1 MIVLTGEHGEKCRIL
16 IGLGCF
22 FSLLESTPMSRLYRS
37 LRVVARWS
45 LGIYFFDIQA
55 SGQEEIPEEGPLIF
69 AANHPNSLMD
79 TVVLGTQTERQI
91 QYMAREGLFHKS
103 PIVKALFNHIG
114 VIPIYR
120 PDDGQMER
128 NVYSFEMAYEALEE
142 GSCIGIFPEGTN
154 SPDRQVRKLK
164 TGTARIALAT
174 EARNDFELGLKVQP
188 VGLNFEDRDRFLS
201 SVLIRFGKPID
212 VREYGELYARD
223 EREAVQAL
231 TDRLEEDLKSLAMH
245 IEDSRNRQL
254 VIDIHDI
261 YGNELARDLIG
272 DLNLNLDLRPLTHK
286 LIDRARAADGPRP
299 DLEDR
304 FTLERY
310 IAQAVDY
317 YQKKDPGMVARV
329 RMDIRRYRDHLAQ
342 VRLRHQ
348 MLEEGVELTGR
359 RREALKM
366 TIYALGLGPVAV
378 WGAINNAIPYSA
390 VRFVVRRTEDEAVVA
405 FAGFLSGLL
414 GFPLFYFLQGWA
426 LWTLTDH
433 SLVGVIIYLVSLPI
447 AGFFFLRWW
456 RQILAY
462 RDRILSRTL
471 FRTEKNLLDTLNR
484 ERLSLIETF
493 EELKEEYFEQ
503 WKRQIQDQHAPNGI
517 LSTGSAELP
526 TETAIVDVD
535 ADEGDDEDDSPSQ
548 LEQTAN

>member
-1 MIVLTGEHGEKCRIL
+1 
-16 IGLGCF
+16 
-22 FSLLESTPMSRLYRS
+22 MSRIYRS
-37 LRVVARWS
+37 LRAIARWS

-55 SGQEEIPEEGPLIF
+55 SGQESIPEKGPLIF

-79 TVVLGTQTERQI
+79 TVILGSQTDRQI
-91 QYMAREGLFHKS
+91 QYMARKGLFNKS
-103 PIVKALFNHIG
+103 PIVRALFNHIG

-128 NVYSFEMAYEALEE
+128 NVDSFSRAYEALEE
-142 GSCIGIFPEGTN
+142 GGCIGIFPEGTN

-164 TGTARIALAT
+164 TGMARIALAT
-174 EARNDFELGLKVQP
+174 EARNDFELGLQIQP

-201 SVLIRFGKPID
+201 SVLIRFGDPID
-212 VREYGELYARD
+212 VRPYRDQYADNPRQ
-223 EREAVQAL
+223 AV
-231 TDRLEEDLKSLAMH
+231 EDLTERLGDDLRELAMH

-261 YGNELARDLIG
+261 YGNKLARDLIG
-272 DLNLNLDLRPLTHK
+272 DLDVDLDLRPFRTK
-286 LIDRARAADGPRP
+286 LIDRARAANGPRP

-304 FTLERY
+304 FTLERF
-310 IAQAVDY
+310 IADAVSY
-317 YQKKDPGMVARV
+317 YQAHDPGLVART

-348 MLEEGVELTGR
+348 MLEDGVELTGR

-366 TIYALGLGPVAV
+366 TVYALGLGPVAV
-378 WGAINNAIPYSA
+378 WGAINNAIPYA
-390 VRFVVRRTEDEAVVA
+390 FVRFIIHRTEEEAVVA

-414 GFPLFYFLQGWA
+414 AFPLCYFLQGWA
-426 LWTLTDH
+426 LWTLTEH
-433 SLVGVIIYLVSLPI
+433 SLVGVIIYLLSLPP

-471 FRTEKNLLDTLNR
+471 FRTRKNLLETLDR
-484 ERLSLIETF
+484 ERRALIATF
-493 EELKEEYFEQ
+493 EEFKEEYMEH
-503 WKRQIQDQHAPNGI
+503 WKATRQDRQALTSGSSNGR
-517 LSTGSAELP
+517 LAAAEAAAQKP
-526 TETAIVDVD
+526 EIITVEAGADDVD
-535 ADEGDDEDDSPSQ
+535 HLVSTDEFSGD
-548 LEQTAN
+548 TAH